1 MSTNGHGASCY
12 EVLTVPY
19 QTGGKAA
26 SEEEITCFLSAHHY
40 RGKGNTK
47 RVLSKIRT
55 YNQAIAPEVE
65 KVLSQEAQ
73 LLRINRVV
81 NTIE

>member
-1 MSTNGHGASCY
+1 MTQQIRIGL
-12 EVLTVPY
+12 LTVSDRASHGEY
-19 QTGGKAA
+19 EDLGGPAMKAWFDKA
-26 SEEEITCFLSAHHY
+26 LSSEWEA
-40 RGKGNTK
+40 
-47 RVLSKIRT
+47 VSKIVPDE
-55 YNQAIAPEVE
+55 QDKVE